1 MVSLR
6 SCAWLSVLKPVSCQ
20 HPDLIPCRDT
30 SLRTFV
36 TVDESILDYHRPA
49 ICGCKLLRL
58 PPRLPETTRVLDMI
72 VWSHSTRYAQHMA
85 CKEVFGAAKVDVR
98 GV

>member
-20 HPDLIPCRDT
+20 HPDLIPCHDT

-36 TVDESILDYHRPA
+36 AVDESILNYHRPA
-49 ICGCKLLRL
+49 ICSRKLLRL
-58 PPRLPETTRVLDMI
+58 SPRLPETTRVLDMI
-72 VWSHSTRYAQHMA
+72 VGSHSTRYAQHMA
-85 CKEVFGAAKVDVR
+85 SKEVFRAAEVDVR